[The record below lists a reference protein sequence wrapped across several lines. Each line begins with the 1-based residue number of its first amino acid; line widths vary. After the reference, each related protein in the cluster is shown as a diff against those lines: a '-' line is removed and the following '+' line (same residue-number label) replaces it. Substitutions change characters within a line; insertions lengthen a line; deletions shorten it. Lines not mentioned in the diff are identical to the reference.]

1 MNKMSVQISIIII
14 SYNVEAFLEQCLY
27 SVYKAASNLEIE
39 IFVVDNNS
47 VDNSVEMVKSN
58 FPTIKLICNTENRGF
73 AYACN
78 QAIKISKGEYTL
90 LLNPDTVIQEGSLLL
105 CKTFMDEHPS
115 AGALGVRMINGKGI
129 FLPESKRSLPTPSS
143 AFYKMFGFS
152 TLFPKSKVFGKY
164 QLQYLDENEI
174 HKVEVLSGAYMFIR
188 KNVLDKIGLLD
199 EDFFMYGEDIDLSYR
214 ISEANYDNYYF
225 PKTAIIHYKGE
236 STKKTSVKYVRIFY
250 NAMLIFAAK
259 HYKGKKQYIFR
270 FAIYFA
276 IYIRAAISLFKQ
288 IVQIAFLPILDF
300 LLIYFPY
307 NQIIKIWENF
317 KFSGFNAYSPYFI
330 DFYIPGFI
338 LFWLLFIYYF
348 KGYNSDSK
356 ITNLIKAIT
365 LGTASILIIYSL
377 LPESYRYSRALILM
391 GATLAFCIT
400 ATNRLIIRLIKN
412 RGKGFSIF
420 YRKKALLIG
429 SHNNESFNK
438 YPKSLDKDFEIL
450 QSIAIGSTIDE
461 SRNKLHNLSDI
472 IDIFKIESII
482 FFLKE
487 LEIGDIIDC
496 ILKTKNKRLE
506 FKIILPTNSFMVG
519 SQSVI
524 NLDSIPDLKINLIS
538 DPVNRFKKRML
549 DIFFVICL
557 IPCTP
562 LLIIKNK
569 PSHLLAIFIKIISG
583 KLTWVS
589 YFQNKTDQIKNLPKL
604 SQGIY
609 NQIIPNDKEVFSEKD
624 IYAINLNYAKNYQI
638 KNDIIVIFKALKK
651 SLKINLPSEIE

>member
-1 MNKMSVQISIIII
+1 MSVQISIVII

-27 SVYKAASNLEIE
+27 SVYKAANNLEIE

-58 FPTIKLICNTENRGF
+58 FPDIKLICNTENKGF

-78 QAIKISKGEYTL
+78 QAIKVSKGEYTL

-105 CKTFMDEHPS
+105 CKNFMDEHPVS
-115 AGALGVRMINGKGI
+115 GALGVRMINGKGK
-129 FLPESKRSLPTPSS
+129 FLPESKRSLPTPAS

-164 QLQYLDENEI
+164 QLQYIDENEI
-174 HKVEVLSGAYMFIR
+174 HKVEVLSGAFMFIR

-214 ISEANYDNYYF
+214 ILEANYDNYYF
-225 PKTAIIHYKGE
+225 PKTTIIHYKGE
-236 STKKTSVKYVRIFY
+236 STKKSSIKYVKIFY

-259 HYKGKKQYIFR
+259 HYKGKKQYLFR
-270 FAIYFA
+270 IAIYFA
-276 IYIRAAISLFKQ
+276 IYLRAAISLFKQ
-288 IVQIAFLPILDF
+288 IVQISFLPILDF

-307 NQIIKIWENF
+307 NHIIKLWENF
-317 KFSGFNAYSPYFI
+317 KFAGFNAYSPYFI
-330 DFYIPGFI
+330 DLYIPSFI

-348 KGYNSDSK
+348 KGYDSGSK
-356 ITNLIKAIT
+356 IIDLIKAIT

-391 GATLAFCIT
+391 GAALTFFIT
-400 ATNRLIIRLIKN
+400 ATNRLIFRLIKN
-412 RGKGFSIF
+412 NGKGFSIF
-420 YRKKALLIG
+420 YRKKALIIG
-429 SHNNESFNK
+429 SLNNESFNT
-438 YPKSLDKDFEIL
+438 YPKSLDKEFEIL
-450 QSIAIGSTIDE
+450 QSIAIGNSKDE
-461 SRNKLHNLSDI
+461 SLNKLHNLSDI
-472 IDIFKIESII
+472 IDVFKIETII

-487 LEIGDIIDC
+487 LEIGDIINC

-506 FKIILPTNSFMVG
+506 FKIILPTNSLMVG

-524 NLDSIPDLKINLIS
+524 NLDSIPDFKINLIS
-538 DPVNRFKKRML
+538 DPSNRFIKRIL
-549 DIFFVICL
+549 DILFAICL
-557 IPCTP
+557 IPFTP
-562 LLIIKNK
+562 ILFIKNK
-569 PSHLLAIFIKIISG
+569 PSDLLAIFVKIIGG

-589 YFQNKTDQIKNLPKL
+589 YFPSKTSQAKNLPKL
-604 SQGIY
+604 SKGIY
-609 NQIIPNDKEVFSEKD
+609 NPIIDIDKEVLSDKD
-624 IYAINLNYAKNYQI
+624 LYEINLNYAKNYQI
-638 KNDIIVIFKALKK
+638 KNDIIVIFKALKR